1 MTVFLAHAFSAPPIQ
16 SPLLAPLIVGFAA
29 LVAAVLAWSYLSRNR
44 SSHEA
49 LASLQQTRSML
60 EGVVSDAAD
69 AILVIDPEDRIRLWN
84 PCAEEMFG
92 YAAGEAIGRPYGML
106 LPEGIGPDMDF
117 VPERDSS
124 QPSKDVRT
132 QRRRR
137 DGSLIEV
144 SLTRSRIRLPEGREL
159 GWVEILRDITSQRM
173 LERELIRTEKMA
185 AVGKIASKVVH
196 EIRNPLGS
204 INLNVDLLLDN
215 LGTGDTPEVREA
227 REILQTIKR
236 ETRRLAQITDEYL
249 QFSRMPQPTGREED
263 LNAVMLELADFLR
276 PELRRSGVRLVLNL
290 DDGRPLVSCDN
301 RLVRQVVLN
310 LIRNALEVVPTNSGQ
325 VMVVTKSLRDGGE
338 IEVDDNG
345 QGIPPEVL
353 PRIFEP
359 FYTTKQDGTGL
370 GLAVVHQ
377 IVEEH
382 GGSVTCQSILG
393 KGTTFRIRLP
403 RGSAL
408 ETR

>member
-1 MTVFLAHAFSAPPIQ
+1 MPYESASIAPTVI
-16 SPLLAPLIVGFAA
+16 GFAA
-29 LVAAVLAWSYLSRNR
+29 LVAAILAWVFLSRSR
-44 SSHEA
+44 ASRDA

-60 EGVVSDAAD
+60 EGVVADAAD
-69 AILVIDPEDRIRLWN
+69 AILVIDPQGRIRLWN

-92 YAAGEAIGRPYGML
+92 YAAAEAIGQPYMML
-106 LPEGIGPDMDF
+106 VPGGAGRQTEEAPQWEPDT
-117 VPERDSS
+117 
-124 QPSKDVRT
+124 PSKDMRT
-132 QRRRR
+132 QRCRK
-137 DGSLIEV
+137 DGSLVEV
-144 SLTRSRIRLPEGREL
+144 SVARSRIRLPEGREG
-159 GWVEILRDITSQRM
+159 GWVEILRDITSQRK
-173 LERELIRTEKMA
+173 LERELIKTEKMA

-215 LGTGDTPEVREA
+215 LGSGDTPEVREA

-236 ETRRLAQITDEYL
+236 ETRRLTQITDEYL

-290 DDGRPLVSCDN
+290 DDSRPLVSCDG
-301 RLVRQVVLN
+301 RFLRQVVLN
-310 LIRNALEVVPTNSGQ
+310 LVRNALDVVPSHTGQ
-325 VMVVTKSLRDGGE
+325 VMVVTKKLRDGGE
-338 IEVDDNG
+338 IEIDDNG
-345 QGIPPEVL
+345 PGIPPEVL

-370 GLAVVHQ
+370 GLAVVQQ
-377 IVEEH
+377 IVQEH
-382 GGSVTCQSILG
+382 GGSVTCQSVLG

-403 RGSAL
+403 RGAVG
-408 ETR
+408 ERR